1 MNADWRSLREELRRW
16 QDAGHD
22 ATFWWRDDDAQDATA
37 QLDRLLCV
45 AAALGVAPA
54 LAVVP
59 AGATAALARRLREV
73 PQIDVL
79 QHGYAHA
86 NHAPAGE
93 KTMELGAHRTLRT
106 VSDELVAGRQ
116 RLTALAVACLPVVVP
131 PWNRIDRCVLEQL
144 GQYGFIGVST
154 FAPRDSAV
162 DAQGLTHVNTHVDPI
177 AWQTDRGFR
186 GEAAALQ
193 QVLGHLSA
201 RRSGNADR
209 QEPTGLLTHHL
220 VQDDSCWEFCD
231 RLITETQ
238 AFDNVTWVTA
248 RTLFGTD

>member
-1 MNADWRSLREELRRW
+1 MKADWQALREELRRW
-16 QDAGHD
+16 QDAGLD
-22 ATFWWRDDDAQDATA
+22 ATFWWRDDDVQDATA
-37 QLDRLLCV
+37 QLDRLLRV

-54 LAVVP
+54 LAVIP

-93 KTMELGAHRTLRT
+93 KTMELGAHRALQT
-106 VSDELVAGRQ
+106 VADELVAGRHCLQ
-116 RLTALAVACLPVVVP
+116 ALSLACLPVMVP
-131 PWNRIDRCVLEQL
+131 PWNRIDPRLLERL
-144 GQYGFIGVST
+144 GRHGFVGVST
-154 FAPRDSAV
+154 FAARQSAT
-162 DAQGLTHVNTHVDPI
+162 DAQGLKHVNTHVDPI
-177 AWQTDRGFR
+177 AWQTDRGFC

-193 QVLGHLSA
+193 QVLAHLEA

-209 QEPTGLLTHHL
+209 QEPSGLLTHHL
-220 VQDDSCWEFCD
+220 VQDDHCWEFCD

-248 RTLFGTD
+248 RALFGAD